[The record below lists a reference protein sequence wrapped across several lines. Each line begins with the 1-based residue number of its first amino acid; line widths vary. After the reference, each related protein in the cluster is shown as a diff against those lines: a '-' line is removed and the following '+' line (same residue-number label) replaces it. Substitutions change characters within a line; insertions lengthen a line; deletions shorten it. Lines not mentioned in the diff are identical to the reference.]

1 MKINIQHIALL
12 FMFLLASCT
21 EQELVSPPSP
31 QAGADGCRFTVSIPV
46 PMVSTRAMGEVLT
59 QAYVTSLP
67 FFVLEFDENGFFE
80 AFLEAKAE
88 SFEPDAGGA
97 SGKGTYTVNLP
108 ISNERRILHFVLG
121 MTEEDWNGFTDGEG
135 FTASDTETDIFSRL
149 TVGDNKD
156 VYWQR
161 VEVEHIA
168 KTEDGQYDIPPLTDD
183 GYTVKLVRNF
193 AQVTVT
199 VADNLQSK
207 LQDVSFVVLNQYD
220 RGTVAPYT
228 GSGFASFDLS
238 GQQGATDYD
247 RFTAANPGFG
257 GNNPPRDVA
266 HPVDGEPA
274 EADFVG
280 AGGSKYVYERNQ
292 DNSDSPAYVLVK
304 ANYQG
309 GYDEDSGEGYY
320 KLDIVK
326 FDQET
331 FITSYLNLY
340 RNFHYKVN
348 ITAVAGKGYETI
360 EEAMEAVAS
369 NNISASVEVSQVNK
383 IEDGLGHSL
392 EVSEL
397 NIMLTSTEP
406 YTLTYDYVVTE
417 NNREY
422 HRNDK
427 QNVKVT
433 PSEDNK
439 NGYNLDAVAKIE
451 YEEGIGDEPGKITIT
466 PVNPLPQTMQTQEFV
481 VATESGLSRRVT
493 VNVREKFE
501 FEAVDCDN
509 VVDQIG
515 AEMTLVVRLPENM
528 PISAFPLTLDIEPE
542 KKSIYPD
549 VSKNRIPVTSDGYHT
564 FSYLATVTYNDYR
577 QNPVFFFHFKT
588 NMAASATGIK
598 VTNDNFVDGNTS
610 FENVYRK
617 YPFLD
622 VELSGTNLHY
632 DNNAEKYLF
641 NKYDTEGEKVTLT
654 FTLHTVND
662 GYDPVEGDEH
672 IVEIFADYFS
682 FDEKGDRKVETTTGT
697 FTVREDGRCILYKP
711 NSVYGEQ
718 SITFTVNRDLASE
731 TIQLSSMDHYTY
743 TLDYGTPPKT
753 VQLQYYNYRWQ
764 SVPNN
769 TVIYIYQDL
778 DGDGSADADELV
790 AGTEENI
797 RTNGSGQITLESFAG
812 VTMDDVLIFQYR
824 RNNNSSRYS
833 VAITVNE
840 LLDTNILQLR
850 Q

>member
-1 MKINIQHIALL
+1 MKINIQHIVLL
-12 FMFLLASCT
+12 LMLLLAACT

-31 QAGADGCRFTVSIPV
+31 QTGTDGCRFTVSIPA
-46 PMVSTRAMGEVLT
+46 PMVSTRAMGDELT
-59 QAYVTSLP
+59 ADYVTALP

-80 AFLEAKAE
+80 AFQEAKAE
-88 SFEPDAGGA
+88 TFTADAGGA
-97 SGKGTYTVNLP
+97 SGKGTYMVSLP
-108 ISNERRILHFVLG
+108 ASNERHILHFVLG
-121 MTEEDWNGFTDGEG
+121 MTEEDWKGFTDGG
-135 FTASDTETDIFSRL
+135 SFTASDSETDIFSRL
-149 TVGDNKD
+149 TVGNDKD

-168 KTEDGQYDIPPLTDD
+168 KTEAGELSIPPLTDE
-183 GYTVKLVRNF
+183 GFTVKLVRNF
-193 AQVTVT
+193 AQVSVE
-199 VADNLQSK
+199 VADDLSST
-207 LQDVSFVVLNQYD
+207 LQDVSFVVRGQYD

-228 GSGFASFDLS
+228 GSADNGGFASFDLD
-238 GQQGATDYD
+238 GLQGDTDYD
-247 RFTAANPGFG
+247 KFTDRNPGFG
-257 GNNPPRDVA
+257 GNNPPRGTA
-266 HPVDGEPA
+266 NPVDGEPA
-274 EADFVG
+274 GTDFVE

-292 DNSDSPAYVLVK
+292 DNSTAPAYVLVR

-309 GYDEDSGEGYY
+309 GRGDENGVGYY

-326 FDQET
+326 FDEET

-340 RNFHYKVN
+340 RNFHYTIN

-360 EEAMEAVAS
+360 EEAMDAVAS

-392 EVSEL
+392 KVSEL
-397 NIMLTSTEP
+397 NILLTSTEP
-406 YTLTYDYVVTE
+406 YPLTYDYVVTE
-417 NNREY
+417 NNREI
-422 HRNDK
+422 HRNGK
-427 QNVKVT
+427 EYVKIT
-433 PSEDNK
+433 PSEDNTE
-439 NGYNLDAVAKIE
+439 GYNHSAVQRIE
-451 YEEGIGDEPGKITIT
+451 YDGNGNITIT
-466 PVNPLPQTMQTQEFV
+466 PASPLPATMQTQEFV

-493 VNVREKFE
+493 VNVRQPFE

-509 VVDQIG
+509 VVRRIG

-549 VSKNRIPVTSDGYHT
+549 AAKNRLPVTSGSHT
-564 FSYLATVTYNDYR
+564 FSYQATVTYNDYR

-588 NMAASATGIK
+588 NMADSETGIA
-598 VTNDNFVDGNTS
+598 VTNDNFVPGNTA
-610 FENVYRK
+610 FQNVDRK

-641 NKYDTEGEKVTLT
+641 NRYDTESERVTLT
-654 FTLHTVND
+654 FTLHTEDYN
-662 GYDPVEGDEH
+662 PVEGDDH

-682 FDEKGDRKVETTTGT
+682 FDTEGDWAVETSTGT

-753 VQLQYYNYRWQ
+753 VQLQYYRNRWQ

-824 RNNNSSRYS
+824 RNNNSRYS